1 MARRSSR
8 KRHEWCLLSSD
19 IVGAIICG
27 HIAMLAG
34 WSKIAGLHNLYR
46 RPQCGTFVTG
56 ELTRAVFA
64 GEPALFLLATPHSD
78 ALLFASFVPGCGQAM
93 MPSSWRVR

>member
-34 WSKIAGLHNLYR
+34 
-46 RPQCGTFVTG
+46 
-56 ELTRAVFA
+56 
-64 GEPALFLLATPHSD
+64 
-78 ALLFASFVPGCGQAM
+78 
-93 MPSSWRVR
+93 